1 MLDATRTV
9 VRTSRLLWLVVAL
22 ALVAAACGGDQAA
35 DEPAADTMAQDD
47 MGHDDMNDMGEAMDD
62 EAMDDEAMAQHE
74 AGDHAHE
81 DLTYPPVE
89 GADEVT
95 ITMVDL
101 AFEPDGLSLT
111 AGEPVNLR
119 VVNEGA
125 LFHDLTLDEP
135 ALHVNVDPGETEITS
150 LVIDEPGTYEAT
162 CTVEGHAD
170 AGMVLTIEVD

>member
-1 MLDATRTV
+1 MLDPTRTV

-35 DEPAADTMAQDD
+35 DEPAADPMAQDD
-47 MGHDDMNDMGEAMDD
+47 LGHDDINDEIG

-89 GADEVT
+89 GAEEIT

-101 AFEPDGLSLT
+101 AFEPDRLALA

-135 ALHVNVDPGETEITS
+135 ALHVNVDPGDTEITG